1 MPDSSDGGASASTPS
16 ASSKRLVR
24 ILLIIGIGIPV
35 LIEAATLFRLI
46 GGHMS
51 EDEAPSSASETTEAY
66 VVEGDELLPET
77 PPAERI
83 TALIIEPESESWV
96 FSMDVAVAN
105 RTAAPYELQLREVQ
119 AEGGQ
124 VFEKTAS
131 QQWAAGDSAAMEIEW
146 ALPAGSVPSSLTAEA
161 RWYIGTD
168 SARTVTQAIQFGKI
182 PVQWRRN

>member
-1 MPDSSDGGASASTPS
+1 MPDSPEGGTTPNSSA
-16 ASSKRLVR
+16 ASKRLVR

-46 GGHMS
+46 GGHM
-51 EDEAPSSASETTEAY
+51 EDDGAGASAAETTETY
-66 VVEGDELLPET
+66 VVEGDELLPDT

-83 TALIIEPESESWV
+83 TALTIEPESESWV

-146 ALPAGSVPSSLTAEA
+146 ALPAGSVPSGLTAEA